1 MEKLKRDD
9 LMRSK
14 INERKQLIADYI
26 DEYYKQ
32 YADYPSEKD
41 IENGTGIPAVSVH
54 RCLVTMRD
62 EGMIG
67 YDGRRSIRTMQMD
80 HTLSENIAPL
90 LGSVACGPGHE
101 EEESF
106 TEYVQLPER
115 LVGRGEFFVL
125 IAKGE
130 SMVDVGIKPGD
141 YVIVRRQQTA
151 NNNDLIIALLDGKN
165 NLKKLITDEGPVPI
179 LRSCNS
185 AYPELYQDIP
195 APELLI
201 QGKVVGVYHS
211 IE

>member
-1 MEKLKRDD
+1 
-9 LMRSK
+9 MRSR
-14 INERKQLIADYI
+14 INERKQLIAGYI
-26 DEYYKQ
+26 AKYYER

-41 IENGTGIPAVSVH
+41 ITDGTGIPAVSVH

-80 HTLSENIAPL
+80 NTLRERMIPL
-90 LGSVACGPGHE
+90 LGSVACGPGQD

-106 TEYVQLPER
+106 TEYIQMPEK
-115 LVGRGEFFVL
+115 LVGRGEFFAL
-125 IAKGE
+125 RAKGE

-151 NNNDLIIALLDGKN
+151 NHNNLIIALLDGKN
-165 NLKKLITDEGPVPI
+165 NLKKLIKDEGPVPI

-185 AYPELYQDIP
+185 AHSELYQDIP
-195 APELLI
+195 VPDLLI
-201 QGKVVGVYHS
+201 QGIVVGVYHS
-211 IE
+211 FEQEWT